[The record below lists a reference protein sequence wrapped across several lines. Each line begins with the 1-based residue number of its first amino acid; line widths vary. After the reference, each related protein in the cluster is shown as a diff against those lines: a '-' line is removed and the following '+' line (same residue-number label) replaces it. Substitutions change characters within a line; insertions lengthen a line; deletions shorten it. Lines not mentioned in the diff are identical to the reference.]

1 MASKDI
7 YQNIADLNASV
18 KYDPITLLGLR
29 VVPAFVNGDFV
40 YRIYKDGEYRADL
53 KTFTEAK
60 VTIEVLKNED
70 RSL

>member
-1 MASKDI
+1 MVSKDI
-7 YQNIADLNASV
+7 YQNIAELNASV

-40 YRIYKDGEYRADL
+40 YRIYKDAEHRADL
-53 KTFTEAK
+53 KTLTEAK